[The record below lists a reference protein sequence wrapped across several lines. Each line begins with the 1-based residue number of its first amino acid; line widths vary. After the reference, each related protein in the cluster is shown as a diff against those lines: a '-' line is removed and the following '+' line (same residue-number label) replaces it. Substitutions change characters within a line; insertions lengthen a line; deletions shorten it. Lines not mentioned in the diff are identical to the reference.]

1 MPKVM
6 IRGRKRASRVL
17 VAAWGALA
25 CGLPYACGPAE
36 PDAGA
41 VEEEAEVDP
50 DAPGVREVS
59 PGVYDV
65 VIRAHESAFQPSRIT
80 VPVGAQVRFRLRSTD
95 PTFVHSFLIEGTPVE
110 MEMIGMTEFSDVTHT
125 FDVAGEYRFVCYVY
139 CGAGH
144 PSMLGTITVE

>member
-1 MPKVM
+1 M
-6 IRGRKRASRVL
+6 
-17 VAAWGALA
+17 
-25 CGLPYACGPAE
+25 GP
-36 PDAGA
+36 P
-41 VEEEAEVDP
+41 EEEAEVDP

-65 VIRAHESAFQPSRIT
+65 VIMAHESAFQPSRIT
-80 VPVGAQVRFRLRSTD
+80 VPVGAQVRFRLRSSD

-110 MEMIGMTEFSDVTHT
+110 MEMIGMTEFSEITHT

>member
-1 MPKVM
+1 M
-6 IRGRKRASRVL
+6 G
-17 VAAWGALA
+17 AA
-25 CGLPYACGPAE
+25 
-36 PDAGA
+36 
-41 VEEEAEVDP
+41 EEDAEVDP

-65 VIRAHESAFQPSRIT
+65 VIRAHESAFQPSRIAL
-80 VPVGAQVRFRLRSTD
+80 PVGAQVRFRLRSTD

-110 MEMIGMTEFSDVTHT
+110 MEMIGMAEFSEITHT

-144 PSMLGTITVE
+144 PSMLGTIIVE